1 MSHPFDFDKAL
12 KALQSGQ
19 ALTGKD
25 GILTPLIRQLTEVA
39 ALSAEPEAHLA
50 QDVEANRKNG
60 SGKKTIKAPTDTFE
74 LATPRD
80 RNGTFEPQLVKMYQT
95 KLSDDIERK
104 IIRLFAL
111 GMSYQN
117 ISREIEELYAF
128 SVSTATISAVTDKVI
143 PELKQWQQCP
153 LEKVY
158 PFVWLDAIHYKTR
171 EDGRYQSKAVYTV
184 LALNLEGKKEVLGLY
199 LSESEGANFWLSV
212 LSDLQNRGE
221 EDILIACVDRLTG
234 FPEAIN
240 SIYPQT
246 EFQLCVI
253 HQIRNSIKY
262 VASKHHKAFMADL
275 KPVYCG
281 VSKEAAET
289 ALDELEAKWGQ
300 QYPVVLQSWRRKW
313 ENLSAYFR
321 YPANIRKVIY
331 TTNAIESVHRQ
342 FRKLTKTKGAFP
354 NENSLLKLLYLGLMN
369 SQEKWTMPIQSW
381 NLTLSQLAIY
391 FEGRLNTVKVA
402 LPQPGWRFSCQWT
415 HYPLPE

>member
-1 MSHPFDFDKAL
+1 MSQPFDFDKAL

-25 GILTPLIRQLTEVA
+25 GILTPLIKQLTEA
-39 ALSAEPEAHLA
+39 ALAAELDSHLA
-50 QDVEANRKNG
+50 SDVEANRKNG
-60 SGKKTIKAPTDTFE
+60 SGKKTIKAPTGSFE

-80 RNGTFEPQLVKMYQT
+80 RNGTFEPQLVKKHQT
-95 KLSDDIERK
+95 TLSDETERK

-111 GMSYQN
+111 GMSYQD

-143 PELKQWQQCP
+143 PELKQWQQRP

-158 PFVWLDAIHYKTR
+158 PFVWLDAIHYKIR
-171 EDGRYQSKAVYTV
+171 EDGCYQSKAVYTV
-184 LALNLEGKKEVLGLY
+184 LALNLEGKKKVLGLY

-212 LSDLQNRGE
+212 LSDLQNRGV
-221 EDILIACVDRLTG
+221 EDILIACVDGLTG

-246 EFQLCVI
+246 EVQLCII

-275 KPVYCG
+275 KPVYRA
-281 VSKEAAET
+281 VSKEVAET

-321 YPANIRKVIY
+321 YPATIRKVIY

-354 NENSLLKLLYLGLMN
+354 NENSLLKLLYPGLMN
-369 SQEKWTMPIQSW
+369 AQEKWTMPIQSW

-391 FEGRLNTVKVA
+391 FEGRLNNVMT
-402 LPQPGWRFSCQWT
+402 L
-415 HYPLPE
+415 